1 MVLIGAGGC
10 QPREASS
17 SPPSH
22 RVGSLVEAD
31 FENKLHGSAQQVYVV
46 VASVLLSLE
55 AREDRCRKS
64 PVATSVVRITP
75 QPTPAAMPMMR
86 MR

>member
-1 MVLIGAGGC
+1 MVLIGVGGC
-10 QPREASS
+10 QPGEASS
-17 SPPSH
+17 FPPSH
-22 RVGSLVEAD
+22 RVGLVEAD
-31 FENKLHGSAQQVYVV
+31 LENKPHGSAQQVYLV

-55 AREDRCRKS
+55 AREDRCRTS
-64 PVATSVVRITP
+64 PVAASVVRITP